1 MGQGHIIITDNFIV
15 KTRFTMWFKDYT
27 TEIELKSL
35 EDTILSF
42 GHGDTIAESISDAV
56 RRVRTIKSELGKIL
70 K

>member
-1 MGQGHIIITDNFIV
+1 MGQGHIIITNNFIV

-27 TEIELKSL
+27 TEIELKAL

-42 GHGDTIAESISDAV
+42 GHGDTMADSISDAV